1 VKKIYSIVIFSY
13 FLISCSTE
21 TESSTDRIILDM
33 KEIQSVALSEIA
45 NSIDYVFLDRVSD
58 VFVGE
63 VFKVELFQD
72 EYYVFDR
79 RFSNEIFVFNE
90 EGVFQRR
97 IGTKGDGPEEYGE
110 ANDFLVL
117 EDRSQLVI
125 LDNQEGY
132 LSLIYYSIDGKF
144 IKKISAQLFAD
155 LFEFIAP
162 GLFVFYTSNQCN
174 DEFCA
179 AFFTTDLNL
188 EIVDSSI
195 PLVEF
200 YEEFWIEPLR
210 PMGQHNGSVLLTNYG
225 TRFIYKTDNL
235 GRLGIAYEVDFL
247 GRNSNEILEN
257 ANYRSV
263 DELIK
268 DYSNKNLAFHIEEL
282 VALDGGFFF
291 SFQYGKKYVN
301 AFIDQKKDK
310 TYLFER
316 LENDFDFVPFKFS
329 VKGQSENTIFMT
341 INPEEFEFFYALLEK
356 RGEEIPKRVIE
367 IKNRLSLDSNPVIV
381 KIEMSRE

>member
-1 VKKIYSIVIFSY
+1 
-13 FLISCSTE
+13 
-21 TESSTDRIILDM
+21 
-33 KEIQSVALSEIA
+33 
-45 NSIDYVFLDRVSD
+45 
-58 VFVGE
+58 
-63 VFKVELFQD
+63 
-72 EYYVFDR
+72 
-79 RFSNEIFVFNE
+79 
-90 EGVFQRR
+90 
-97 IGTKGDGPEEYGE
+97 
-110 ANDFLVL
+110 
-117 EDRSQLVI
+117 
-125 LDNQEGY
+125 
-132 LSLIYYSIDGKF
+132 
-144 IKKISAQLFAD
+144 
-155 LFEFIAP
+155 
-162 GLFVFYTSNQCN
+162 
-174 DEFCA
+174 
-179 AFFTTDLNL
+179 
-188 EIVDSSI
+188 
-195 PLVEF
+195 
-200 YEEFWIEPLR
+200 
-210 PMGQHNGSVLLTNYG
+210 
-225 TRFIYKTDNL
+225 
-235 GRLGIAYEVDFL
+235 LGIAYEVDFL

-291 SFQYGKKYVN
+291 SFQFGKKYVN